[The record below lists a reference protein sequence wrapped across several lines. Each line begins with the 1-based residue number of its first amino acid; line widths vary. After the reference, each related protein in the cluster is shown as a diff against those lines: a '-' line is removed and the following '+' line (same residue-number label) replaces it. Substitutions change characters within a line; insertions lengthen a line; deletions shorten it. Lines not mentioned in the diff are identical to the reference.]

1 MLRALSVAVILLV
14 ASPALAFDPDP
25 ACMSRWEAA
34 EKAEIIYGSGMVS
47 GVPTVMVDETVY
59 RQIDFTTK
67 LGMMDTLNCIVAG
80 PGKVLARAQFVSNR
94 TNNVLAEWNGY
105 KLTVR

>member
-1 MLRALSVAVILLV
+1 MLKPLLITAILTV

-25 ACMSRWEAA
+25 ACMARWEAA

-47 GVPTVMVDETVY
+47 GMPTVMVDETVY
-59 RQIDFTTK
+59 RQIDFATK
-67 LGMMDTLNCIVAG
+67 LGMMETLNCIVAG
-80 PGKVLARAQFVSNR
+80 PGEVLARAQFVSHR
-94 TNNVLAEWNGY
+94 TNNVLADWNGF